1 MLRSPLLYDGLMPSL
16 SPRSSHSPGGR
27 LHRSPLL
34 GVVLSTPS
42 AWGAVIFFSLII
54 NVLMLAPTLYMLQI
68 SDRVMTSRN
77 ITTLVMLSILAL
89 LMFAGMGALEWA
101 RSRILVRI
109 GVRLDHHLGAR
120 LLQLSHRLNVEK
132 NGGAGRRLLADL
144 GMVRTFITGYGVVA
158 ALDAPWVPIYF
169 LAGLMLHPGLALTML
184 VGGLILIVLAYITE
198 RATRVPLARANE
210 RSSEAARYAT
220 LNMRNVEVIEAMG
233 MLPAMTSRWQSR
245 QDEHLYEQ
253 ALASDRAGMISAMS
267 RFVRYGNMSMASGL
281 GAYLSVQGEVSAGVI
296 LAASLLASRMLTP
309 IEMVIGT
316 WSQWGSAQDAWKRID
331 EALMMPDRP
340 YSAVALPAPKG
351 ELSLEGIYG
360 GPPHMQ
366 AAFVQNVNLRIPAGA
381 SVAVV
386 GPSASGKSTLL
397 RLITGVWLP
406 RTGVVRIDGADI
418 KQWRREDLG
427 PYIGYLPQDV
437 ELIEGTIAENI
448 ARHGEIVSEKVVAA
462 AQAAGVHEMILHLP
476 EGYSTQVGVSGAYL
490 SGGQRQRVALAR
502 ALYGDPPLLILD
514 EPNANL
520 DEAGEIALDVAL
532 QSLRKK
538 GQTVLIVSH
547 RPTAI
552 RNCDLMMMMQAGQ
565 VTLYGPR
572 DQVLAV
578 LAKAAQAVGQPGA
591 AAAAAPAGAAPATA
605 RAPAPAAPAKP
616 PPPATESPNVPG

>member
-1 MLRSPLLYDGLMPSL
+1 VI
-16 SPRSSHSPGGR
+16 
-27 LHRSPLL
+27 L
-34 GVVLSTPS
+34 GTPS

-54 NVLMLAPTLYMLQI
+54 NVLMLAPSLYMLQI

-89 LMFAGMGALEWA
+89 LMFAAMGALEWA

-109 GVRLDHHLGAR
+109 GVHIDHRLGSR

-132 NGGAGRRLLADL
+132 NGGAGRRLMADL
-144 GMVRTFITGYGVVA
+144 GMVRTFITGYGAIA

-169 LAGLMLHPGLALTML
+169 LVGLMLHPGLALTMMI
-184 VGGLILIVLAYITE
+184 GGLILVALAYITE
-198 RATRVPLARANE
+198 RATRVPLARSNE
-210 RSSEAARYAT
+210 RSAEAARYAT
-220 LNMRNVEVIEAMG
+220 INMRNVEVIEAMG
-233 MLPAMTSRWQSR
+233 MLGAMVKRWQSR

-253 ALASDRAGMISAMS
+253 ALASDRAGMIAAIS
-267 RFVRYGNMSMASGL
+267 RFVRYANQSAAMGL
-281 GAYLSVQGEVSAGVI
+281 GAYLTVQGDVSPGVM

-316 WSQWGSAQDAWKRID
+316 WTQWGSAQDAWARID
-331 EALMMPDRP
+331 EALTTPDRT
-340 YSAVALPAPKG
+340 YSAVALPPPKG
-351 ELSLEGIYG
+351 ELALENLYG
-360 GPPHMQ
+360 GPPHMP

-397 RLITGVWLP
+397 RLISGVWQL
-406 RTGVVRIDGADI
+406 RAGVVRIDGADI

-448 ARHGEIVSEKVVAA
+448 ARHGEIDSEKVIEAA
-462 AQAAGVHEMILHLP
+462 KAAGVHEMILQLAD
-476 EGYSTQVGVSGAYL
+476 GYSTQVGVSGAYL

-502 ALYGDPPLLILD
+502 ALYGTPPLLILD

-520 DEAGEIALDVAL
+520 DEAGEIALDVSL
-532 QSLRKK
+532 QSARKR

-552 RNCDLMMMMQAGQ
+552 RNCDLMLMMQAGQ

-578 LAKAAQAVGQPGA
+578 LAKAAQAVGQGA
-591 AAAAAPAGAAPATA
+591 AAATTAQAAALAATTAQASALAAAAG
-605 RAPAPAAPAKP
+605 APAAKPAP
-616 PPPATESPNVPG
+616 PSPPAATTPPPNVPG

>member
-1 MLRSPLLYDGLMPSL
+1 M
-16 SPRSSHSPGGR
+16 
-27 LHRSPLL
+27 
-34 GVVLSTPS
+34 VLSTPS
-42 AWGAVIFFSLII
+42 AWGAVIFFSLVI

-109 GVRLDHHLGAR
+109 GVRLDHHLGDR
-120 LLQLSHRLNVEK
+120 LLRLSHRLNVEK
-132 NGGAGRRLLADL
+132 NGGAGRRLMADL

-169 LAGLMLHPGLALTML
+169 LAGLMLHPGLAITML
-184 VGGLILIVLAYITE
+184 IGGLILIALAYVTE
-198 RATRVPLARANE
+198 RSTRVPLARANE
-210 RSSEAARYAT
+210 RAAEASRYAT

-233 MLPAMTSRWQSR
+233 MLPAMVSRWQSR

-267 RFVRYGNMSMASGL
+267 RFVRYANMSMAAGL

-340 YSAVALPAPKG
+340 YSAVALPTPKG
-351 ELSLEGIYG
+351 ELSLESLFG

-397 RLITGVWLP
+397 RLIAGVWLP
-406 RTGVVRIDGADI
+406 RNGVVRIDGADI

-427 PYIGYLPQDV
+427 PHIGYLPQDV

-448 ARHGEIVSEKVVAA
+448 ARHGEIVSDKVIAA
-462 AQAAGVHEMILHLP
+462 AQAAGVHEMILQLP
-476 EGYSTQVGVSGAYL
+476 EGYSTQVGVAGAYL

-520 DEAGEIALDVAL
+520 DEAGELALDMAL

-552 RNCDLMMMMQAGQ
+552 RNCDLMLMMQTGQ

-591 AAAAAPAGAAPATA
+591 AAPG
-605 RAPAPAAPAKP
+605 APAAR
-616 PPPATESPNVPG
+616 PPAQPPQPKPAAPPTDAPNAS